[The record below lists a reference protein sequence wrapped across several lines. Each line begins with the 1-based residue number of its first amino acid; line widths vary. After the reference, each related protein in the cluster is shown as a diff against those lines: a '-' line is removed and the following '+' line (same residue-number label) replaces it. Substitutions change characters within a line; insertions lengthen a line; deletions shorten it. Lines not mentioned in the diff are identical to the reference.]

1 MRKTDAADMIKIIL
15 QDTLSARRYKQS
27 ALVPDGSPR
36 KSGAVFVC
44 WTKDLLRAAQGVV
57 MTSQEAVVDAEGA
70 SHWTPNVFRYG
81 TYERRGSKFGTIC
94 GHQEKNLKA
103 ITTFVVDVD
112 YPVGEKPDY
121 SEFDASCFEVGLGEE
136 VLRPSCIL
144 STPHGYQ
151 AYYVMASPVW
161 IRRTE
166 DGRYPALTS
175 AKRISQAIRAAVAAR
190 NPYTDTGANDFGF
203 FRMPSAES
211 LVEVDEDARPTF
223 AELRAWSMRIG
234 EPLATAQPQ
243 IVSDQVHTAWFDALT
258 RAEVPCA
265 KGSGYGRNN
274 TLLTLVLA
282 QYASGVP
289 EEQAR
294 DYADQWSS
302 FQAQPLRDSEVRAI
316 VRSAYSG
323 RYHGANMSY
332 VRELCER
339 YAPGVTINSG
349 AQTWSHFRKPRQQ
362 RKYSHQEEWARDL
375 LILTKEATD
384 LVRGHAR
391 FTYAELQQRLGISRQ
406 SLVRVLNEL
415 ANRAQMSV
423 RRVRGRNGGLYLA
436 TAQMIAAYV
445 MEERRTRSVRT
456 RRAGDHA
463 TVTQMSLRFEFGN
476 FLKQMDKQNKW
487 SQSPLHISS

>member
-15 QDTLSARRYKQS
+15 QDTLSTRRYKHS

-57 MTSQEAVVDAEGA
+57 MTSQEAVVDAAGA

-94 GHQEKNLKA
+94 GHQERNLKA

-112 YPVGEKPDY
+112 YPAGEKPDY
-121 SEFDASCFEVGLGEE
+121 SEFDASCFELDLGKK
-136 VLRPSCIL
+136 VLRPTCIL

-151 AYYVMASPVW
+151 AYYVMAAPVW

-166 DGRYPALTS
+166 DGRFPALAS
-175 AKRISQAIRAAVAAR
+175 AKRVSQAIRAAVAAR

-211 LVEVDEDARPTF
+211 LVEVDEAARPTF
-223 AELRAWSMRIG
+223 AELQAWSMRIG
-234 EPLATAQPQ
+234 EPQAASQPRV
-243 IVSDQVHTAWFDALT
+243 VSDQVHTAWFDALT
-258 RAEVPCA
+258 RAQVPCA
-265 KGSGYGRNN
+265 QGSGYGRNN

-289 EEQAR
+289 EGQAR

-302 FQAQPLRDSEVRAI
+302 FQAQPLRDSEVRSI

-323 RYHGANMSY
+323 RYHGANMNY

-339 YAPGVTINSG
+339 YAPGVTIKSG
-349 AQTWSHFRKPRQQ
+349 AQTWSHFRKPRKE
-362 RKYSHQEEWARDL
+362 RKYSHQSEWARDL
-375 LILTKEATD
+375 LMLTEKATN
-384 LVRGHAR
+384 LIRGHAR
-391 FTYAELQQRLGISRQ
+391 FTYNELQKALGISRQ
-406 SLVRVLNEL
+406 SLVRLLNVLGS
-415 ANRAQMSV
+415 RARISV
-423 RRVRGRNGGLYLA
+423 RRVRGCNGGVYLA

-445 MEERRTRSVRT
+445 HTVRVTMGASRSRVV
-456 RRAGDHA
+456 DWSD
-463 TVTQMSLRFEFGN
+463 TVQMA
-476 FLKQMDKQNKW
+476 LKLEASVIVGHRKHHRKR